1 MDGADNNRCHTL
13 DARRVRA
20 AEDLF
25 VASRDRRAISAAG
38 EIDAVTA
45 VSYYVYMSDM
55 TATDARERFS
65 EALAASSREPVF
77 ITRHGKRVAALVTAE
92 FYDRAIE
99 ALEDAEDIAAARA
112 ALEEDGPSIPWEV
125 VKADLGLA

>member
-1 MDGADNNRCHTL
+1 
-13 DARRVRA
+13 VIA
-20 AEDLF
+20 AGC
-25 VASRDRRAISAAG
+25 SAARA
-38 EIDAVTA
+38 IDAVTA
-45 VSYYVYMSDM
+45 VSYDTYMSDM

-99 ALEDAEDIAAARA
+99 ALEDAEDLAAARA
-112 ALEEDGPSIPWEV
+112 ALDEDGPPIPWEV